1 MRSRLS
7 KTRLQPVLQ
16 VLAAFLVAF
25 LLVAP
30 LSAFA
35 QDSEEDETSFT
46 DGATASWSAFLRS
59 STSSDFYKDESMLT
73 GSSTKTTTTYSHGT
87 GGWSKSATEQ
97 ASTVTTGTSKTTTTQ
112 TQSTNGVA
120 KSSSQSKETTDKTN
134 GRQALSVST
143 KVDLYT
149 TGVKKSDAVWGVGDW
164 SGSNF
169 SVLGYEGLA
178 YGSVST
184 DGKSVSATAGVSG
197 KAWAVRAK
205 LNETLASV
213 GDSELG
219 ASLGIYVDARVGA
232 EAGASTTAKV
242 GLDGASLSANVNA
255 FAGAKVDGWVPVTLS
270 FCYLSAQGKAKGQLS
285 AGIGGTATATVEID
299 WANLEIKLSA
309 ELAGTLGLGAGAG
322 GEVRLSLGALITDP
336 GQVADCIL
344 DKLKDLGEMALDAGE
359 ALVDIASSVIDE
371 GVALVEAGIEVVDG
385 AIDALA
391 SGVDRVSDAISGT
404 VSSVASS
411 LFGFVSSVIG
421 GGDSTTAGSGCP

>member
-7 KTRLQPVLQ
+7 KTRLQPVSQ
-16 VLAAFLVAF
+16 VLAALLWPLLAAF

-35 QDSEEDETSFT
+35 QDSDDDETAFT
-46 DGATASWSAFLRS
+46 DGATASWGAFLRS
-59 STSSDFYKDESMLT
+59 STSSDFYKNESMLT
-73 GSSTKTTTTYSHGT
+73 GSSTKNEWSSGSKTTTSTTTTGT
-87 GGWSKSATEQ
+87 QTSSNSKTTTAT
-97 ASTVTTGTSKTTTTQ
+97 GPSKTTTTFKSD
-112 TQSTNGVA
+112 TTA
-120 KSSSQSKETTDKTN
+120 KNAGITPIAVT
-134 GRQALSVST
+134 T

-149 TGVKKSDAVWGVGDW
+149 AGVKKSDAVWGVGDW
-164 SGSNF
+164 AGSNL

-184 DGKSVSATAGVSG
+184 DGKSLSATAGVSG

-205 LNETLASV
+205 LNETLAEV

-219 ASLGIYVDARVGA
+219 ASLGVYVDARVGV
-232 EAGASTTAKV
+232 EAGVGTTAKV
-242 GLDGASLSANVNA
+242 GLEGVSLSANANA

-299 WANLEIKLSA
+299 WANLEVKLSA

-336 GQVADCIL
+336 GKVADCLL
-344 DKLKDLGEMALDAGE
+344 DKLQDLGEMALEAGE

-371 GVALVEAGIEVVDG
+371 GVALVEAGVEVVDD

-411 LFGFVSSVIG
+411 IFGFVSSVIG
-421 GGDSTTAGSGCP
+421 GGDSTTSGSGCP